1 MEIDKIKRVVLGKAS
16 WEEREGVRL
25 WMEGSK
31 AREIFLHDA
40 KRYNEDGLSGN
51 EEESRRIERM
61 WKRVAPSRE
70 KRRRYTSW
78 HKCVVAACVTVV
90 IGLALWRG
98 YKKGGCVG
106 VEKPLVANTKGVKLV
121 LPDGSSHDMSGKT
134 LKEDIP
140 GFKMNTTG
148 TIQGL
153 TQVSD
158 TLYPVMEY
166 NEIIVPRGGEY
177 ALTLSDG
184 TIVILNSETR
194 IRFPNR
200 FLGSERKVFL
210 SGEAYFDV
218 ARDANHPFLVE
229 FQGGKVK
236 VLGTQFNVQACLGQN
251 ILTTLVSGKVEVFS
265 GRDSVVLHPGELCEI
280 SLGTRSIAVR
290 EADMMSVLAWKNG
303 EFIFKD
309 VSMDQIVREFSRWYD
324 TEIEYDSLGLQDMK
338 FHVYM
343 DRTKTLK
350 EALQVISRMEHV
362 TYELNGKKI
371 IIKKR

>member
-1 MEIDKIKRVVLGKAS
+1 
-16 WEEREGVRL
+16 
-25 WMEGSK
+25 
-31 AREIFLHDA
+31 
-40 KRYNEDGLSGN
+40 
-51 EEESRRIERM
+51 
-61 WKRVAPSRE
+61 
-70 KRRRYTSW
+70 
-78 HKCVVAACVTVV
+78 
-90 IGLALWRG
+90 
-98 YKKGGCVG
+98 
-106 VEKPLVANTKGVKLV
+106 
-121 LPDGSSHDMSGKT
+121 
-134 LKEDIP
+134 
-140 GFKMNTTG
+140 
-148 TIQGL
+148 
-153 TQVSD
+153 
-158 TLYPVMEY
+158 MEY